1 MLLLRACAR
10 RERRGGGW
18 APGAAPEN
26 GEASR
31 CLLLALPAE
40 LSGLAALSAF
50 LPLRRENMLSRASQ
64 MAPCKAR

>member
-1 MLLLRACAR
+1 MRAP
-10 RERRGGGW
+10 REEGGGGGRR

-50 LPLRRENMLSRASQ
+50 LPLRRENILSRASQ